1 MSPII
6 GIINA
11 KGGVGKTITSI
22 YLACA
27 LNASGH
33 EVELWDADP
42 QGSATDWALTAAEND
57 SELPFTVSSVNVAQ
71 LKRYPNRAEITI
83 IDSPPLNESIMN
95 AIAQRADVL
104 IIPAAPAGLD
114 ITRVFSTLASIPEG
128 KPAAV
133 LLTSADPR
141 TVLFRETKELLEESG
156 ITIFDTSIRPK
167 QSVRASYGLTPDD
180 LAGYDDVAAQLI
192 TLIGLEKES

>member
-11 KGGVGKTITSI
+11 KGGVGKTVSTV
-22 YLACA
+22 YLAHA
-27 LNASGH
+27 LTNAGYSV
-33 EVELWDADP
+33 EVWDADP
-42 QGSATDWALTAAEND
+42 QGSATDWAFTAEENGGKF
-57 SELPFTVSSVNVAQ
+57 PFEVSPVNVPQ
-71 LKRYPNRAEITI
+71 LKKRRTTAEVTL
-83 IDSPPLNESIMN
+83 IDSPPLNESILN
-95 AIAQRADVL
+95 AIAQRSDAL

-114 ITRVFSTLASIPEG
+114 ITRVFSTLTSIPEG

-156 ITIFDTSIRPK
+156 ITIFETSIRPK
-167 QSVRASYGLTPDD
+167 QSVRASYGFVPDD
-180 LAGYDDVAAQLI
+180 LAGYDEVAAQLVH
-192 TLIGLEKES
+192 LLSLEKES

>member
-11 KGGVGKTITSI
+11 KGGVGKTVSTI
-22 YLACA
+22 YLAHA
-27 LNASGH
+27 LTNAGRSV
-33 EVELWDADP
+33 EVWDADP
-42 QGSATDWALTAAEND
+42 QGSATDWAFTAEENGG
-57 SELPFTVSSVNVAQ
+57 EFPFEVSPVNVPQ
-71 LKRYPNRAEITI
+71 LKKRRTTAEVTL
-83 IDSPPLNESIMN
+83 IDSPPLNESILN
-95 AIAQRADVL
+95 AIAQRSDAL

-141 TVLFRETKELLEESG
+141 TVLYRETTELLSESG
-156 ITIFDTSIRPK
+156 ITFLDTPIRPK
-167 QSVRASYGLTPDD
+167 QSIRASYGAAPHD
-180 LAGYDDVAAQLI
+180 LAGYDDVASQLL
-192 TLIGLEKES
+192 TLLNLRKD

>member
-1 MSPII
+1 MSLII
-6 GIINA
+6 GVINA
-11 KGGVGKTITSI
+11 KGGVGKTVTSI

-57 SELPFTVSSVNVAQ
+57 SELPFPVSSVNVAQ
-71 LKRYPNRAEITI
+71 LKRYPTRSEITI

-114 ITRVFSTLASIPEG
+114 ITRVFSTLTSIPEG

-133 LLTSADPR
+133 LLTRAPSSTVRPR
-141 TVLFRETKELLEESG
+141 SC
-156 ITIFDTSIRPK
+156 
-167 QSVRASYGLTPDD
+167 
-180 LAGYDDVAAQLI
+180 
-192 TLIGLEKES
+192 

>member
-11 KGGVGKTITSI
+11 KGGVGKTVTSI

-71 LKRYPNRAEITI
+71 LKRYPSRSEITI

-114 ITRVFSTLASIPEG
+114 ITRVFSTLTSIPEG

-133 LLTSADPR
+133 LLTNANPR
-141 TVLFRETKELLEESG
+141 TVLYRETTELLSESG
-156 ITIFDTSIRPK
+156 ITFLDTPIRPK
-167 QSVRASYGLTPDD
+167 QSIRASYGAEPHD
-180 LAGYDDVAAQLI
+180 LAGYDDVASQLL
-192 TLIGLEKES
+192 TLLNLRKD

>member
-1 MSPII
+1 MPLII

-11 KGGVGKTITSI
+11 KGGVGKTVTST
-22 YLACA
+22 YLAHA
-27 LNASGH
+27 LTNAGH
-33 EVELWDADP
+33 TVELWDADP
-42 QGSATDWALTAAEND
+42 QGSATDWALTAEENGD
-57 SELPFTVSSVNVAQ
+57 GFPFEVSPVNVPQ
-71 LKRYPNRAEITI
+71 LRRRRTTADITL
-83 IDSPPLNESIMN
+83 IDSPPLNEAILN
-95 AIAQRADVL
+95 AIAQRSDVL

-156 ITIFDTSIRPK
+156 VTLFDTSIRPK
-167 QSVRASYGLTPDD
+167 QSVRASYGRKPED
-180 LAGYDDVAAQLI
+180 LGGYDEVAAQL
-192 TLIGLEKES
+192 LALVGMDQEA

>member
-11 KGGVGKTITSI
+11 KGGVGKTVSTI
-22 YLACA
+22 YLAHA
-27 LNASGH
+27 LTNAGYSV
-33 EVELWDADP
+33 EVWDADP
-42 QGSATDWALTAAEND
+42 QGSATDWAFTAEENGG
-57 SELPFTVSSVNVAQ
+57 EFPFEVSPVNVPQ
-71 LKRYPNRAEITI
+71 LKKRRTTAEVTL
-83 IDSPPLNESIMN
+83 IDSPPLNESILN
-95 AIAQRADVL
+95 AIAQRSDAL

-156 ITIFDTSIRPK
+156 ITIFGTSIRPK

-180 LAGYDDVAAQLI
+180 LVGYDDVAAQLI